1 MDLFESKLE
10 TDLDTS
16 AEALYTAL
24 ENIRDMSLGI
34 RKADDGQYQSELE
47 AVALRLAYE
56 GEFELNRVAL
66 SQGLRFYPKYL
77 NETIPDP
84 LEDAADTFRP
94 GSKKAGAICTSGSC
108 RG

>member
-10 TDLDTS
+10 TDLDTA

-34 RKADDGQYQSELE
+34 RRADDGQYQSELE
-47 AVALRLAYE
+47 SVALRLAYE
-56 GEFELNRVAL
+56 GEFELNRIAL

-77 NETIPDP
+77 NETTQEYPDNGPAFIP
-84 LEDAADTFRP
+84 ATVRSH
-94 GSKKAGAICTSGSC
+94 GQ
-108 RG
+108 